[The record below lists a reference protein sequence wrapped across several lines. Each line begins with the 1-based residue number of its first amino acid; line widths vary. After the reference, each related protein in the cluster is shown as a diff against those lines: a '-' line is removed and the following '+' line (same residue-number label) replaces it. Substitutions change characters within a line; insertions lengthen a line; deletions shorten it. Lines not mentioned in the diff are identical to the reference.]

1 MAYTIWDK
9 VFDENGGGD
18 RSDWNNP
25 AVRAAWAAYD
35 AAGANKDRDV
45 NEWYNDNNA
54 GYNTEQ
60 QAYKAV
66 LKKDNAYLGKQD
78 DEQTDDWGKLFKET
92 KDENQKAAN
101 IKNTNSAYYDDLYSL
116 SDGNVNDLLK
126 LNLSYNKQNSDNVSE
141 DAVNRAKDQAE
152 KYRTAKQYTEPYS
165 QLQDNE
171 LSEPQR
177 KAKDRANL
185 INDKMKA
192 NITNNRDIFN
202 DVYLTGE
209 RNPADEANPI
219 EGFNYGFNFKQ
230 LQDANDLDT
239 YLQSMYFNKSYDG
252 TNLIN
257 NGENSILNNARKS
270 ALESGSDLL
279 NDYWARR
286 NNSQS
291 NKDPRTSNNT
301 ATQTGQAWTDLWN
314 RYGEWMKD
322 GHQESMDDFNKFYDT
337 MMSEQERALLE
348 KDVANNWGFNS
359 WADMWD
365 ITNGADRFNKAFKA
379 GVTGENGAYG
389 MKEVDHKANDQI
401 DKSQRYYGQDLME
414 KMFGRN
420 ANQRMVIPEYDESG
434 NKINVKNND
443 NGQANENVYTEVM
456 RDATGNALSDI
467 DSYLK
472 TADETAPNLVDLIQ
486 TDPGKVKE
494 LLGNNTLTLND
505 YSRKL
510 VDSGYQS
517 PLFNTGKTFGD
528 RTIPEAEM
536 IDAASSKG
544 ASGEDLT
551 KMKTSEFSNPRYVD
565 YATALLNTYLN
576 AADLANQ
583 DTSSGYTAIDSG
595 IPQSLQNVVAANN
608 NANQNLLNQY
618 LNYTESDEDKK
629 AGGTSDQP
637 MGDLSY
643 SIFDNNEPFTYT
655 GNGQEQGDVD
665 LSALYNTQKKLTDVA
680 SAIKN
685 NQQFGNPFNVEMLR
699 RAVNKG
705 RGK

>member
-35 AAGANKDRDV
+35 AAGINQNRDINDWYYGNNSGQKVEEAAYQKVAQNDKKYIGEEANKDQETSWKDYFNQNKEYNQNKV
-45 NEWYNDNNA
+45 NKVKELNPTLYDELYNSSSGNFGNIIDKAYNDNDWFKKAGNDYINA
-54 GYNTEQ
+54 KAKVDPYQSINDSLFGPKEKAAKSTGNNALSQIKKNILEGKD
-60 QAYKAV
+60 AYDNLNV
-66 LKKDNAYLGKQD
+66 LTSANAN
-78 DEQTDDWGKLFKET
+78 KET
-92 KDENQKAAN
+92 VPTGYGQTQAAAN
-101 IKNTNSAYYDDLYSL
+101 IQINNETDLDNLLRSEFFDKNYKSTDFS
-116 SDGNVNDLLK
+116 
-126 LNLSYNKQNSDNVSE
+126 NKD
-141 DAVNRAKDQAE
+141 
-152 KYRTAKQYTEPYS
+152 
-165 QLQDNE
+165 
-171 LSEPQR
+171 
-177 KAKDRANL
+177 
-185 INDKMKA
+185 
-192 NITNNRDIFN
+192 N
-202 DVYLTGE
+202 DVNMAE
-209 RNPADEANPI
+209 N
-219 EGFNYGFNFKQ
+219 
-230 LQDANDLDT
+230 T
-239 YLQSMYFNKSYDG
+239 YLDKIRNNKGG
-252 TNLIN
+252 T
-257 NGENSILNNARKS
+257 
-270 ALESGSDLL
+270 LL
-279 NDYWARR
+279 NDYWLNRDKK
-286 NNSQS
+286 QS
-291 NKDPRTSNNT
+291 NDPRTSNT
-301 ATQTGQAWTDLWN
+301 AQAQTGQAWTDLWN
-314 RYGEWMKD
+314 RYDEWMKD

-337 MMSEQERALLE
+337 AMSEQERALLE

-389 MKEVDHKANDQI
+389 MKEYENAGDQNNT
-401 DKSQRYYGQDLME
+401 QRYHGQDLME
-414 KMFGRN
+414 KIFGRN
-420 ANQRMVIPEYDESG
+420 ANQRMAAPERDESG
-434 NKINVKNND
+434 RIKKNENNQNIINNTNND
-443 NGQANENVYTEVM
+443 TRNENVYTEVM

-472 TADETAPNLVDLIQ
+472 TADETAPNLVDMIQ

-536 IDAASSKG
+536 IET
-544 ASGEDLT
+544 SGNKKLSGDELST
-551 KMKTSEFSNPRYVD
+551 MKTSEFSNPRYVD

-583 DTSSGYTAIDSG
+583 NTSSGYTAIDSG

-629 AGGTSDQP
+629 AGGTSDQT

-655 GNGQEQGDVD
+655 GNGPEQGDVD
-665 LSALYNTQKKLTDVA
+665 LTALYNTHKKLKDMAT
-680 SAIKN
+680 SINN
-685 NQQFGNPFNVEMLR
+685 NQPFGNPFDVEMLR